1 MDATLERAAFSPAV
15 PEEADAVC
23 ALIAERIAWM
33 DRMGLHGWNE
43 QGYLQIYD
51 RAYFACHAAAGR
63 LYVLRLPLRSA
74 GPGAWSCWN
83 RTSGG
88 QAFPPLPH
96 FTCMT

>member
-51 RAYFACHAAAGR
+51 RAYFACHAAGGACMYCVSPPAGTGRAVGR
-63 LYVLRLPLRSA
+63 LFLRS
-74 GPGAWSCWN
+74 
-83 RTSGG
+83 RI
-88 QAFPPLPH
+88 LPA
-96 FTCMT
+96 

>member
-33 DRMGLHGWNE
+33 DRMRLHGWNE

-63 LYVLRLPLRSA
+63 LYVLRLP
-74 GPGAWSCWN
+74 SCWN

-96 FTCMT
+96 FTCIT

>member
-23 ALIAERIAWM
+23 ALIAEHIAWM

-63 LYVLRLPLRSA
+63 LYVLRLPSGALGRERGPAGTGRAVGRLFLRS
-74 GPGAWSCWN
+74 
-83 RTSGG
+83 RI
-88 QAFPPLPH
+88 LPA
-96 FTCMT
+96 